1 MNRRSRL
8 VPIIETSIQA
18 AQHGTTVGRVKLAWA
33 FIAVLVLA
41 GCAKEPPAYESRAT
55 EPATTTASSAPVI
68 EASWFDTFDRPNT
81 TEGLG
86 DGWGMYAGYVDR
98 FPMPPAT
105 DGYLRDGAFTY
116 AGDDTVYAARQF
128 RGTVRSM
135 GTTGRWRQIRD
146 GAADTTIAMAIS
158 PDDRLVMD
166 MVHFAA
172 NRATWELTVRRGG
185 PFEPVA
191 KGVFDPPLTVGR
203 DYTFEMAATDS
214 AVTITVPGSEPT
226 THPVDTTGLLGDRAF
241 WEEYIKPPPAS
252 TTFDFDTV
260 WAIEDGQPLQPV
272 G

>member
-1 MNRRSRL
+1 M
-8 VPIIETSIQA
+8 
-18 AQHGTTVGRVKLAWA
+18 RVVW
-33 FIAVLVLA
+33 AVLLLA
-41 GCAKEPPAYESRAT
+41 LVACTREPPPYESRAT
-55 EPATTTASSAPVI
+55 DPTTTTAVQAAPVI
-68 EASWFDTFDRPNT
+68 EASWFDLFDRPNT
-81 TEGLG
+81 TAGLG
-86 DGWGMYAGYVDR
+86 DGWDMYAGYVDR

-128 RGTVRSM
+128 RGAVRSM

-146 GAADTTIAMAIS
+146 GSADTTIAMAIS

-172 NRATWELTVRRGG
+172 NRSTWELTVRRGG

-191 KGVFDPPLTVGR
+191 EGTFSPPLTVGR
-203 DYTFEMAATDS
+203 DYTFAITATDD
-214 AVTITVPGSEPT
+214 AVTVTVPGSEPAT
-226 THPVDTTGLLGDRAF
+226 YPVDTTGLLGDRAF

-252 TTFDFDTV
+252 TAFDFDTM
-260 WAIEDGQPLQPV
+260 WAVEDGQPLQTV